1 MSVMS
6 MRPEEKAAAL
16 VVAVGSKAASGM
28 LEYLSDDEVE
38 QLASE
43 VAKIG
48 RLLPETVDQVFS
60 EVYEEATA
68 QQLLAA
74 GGIDYARD
82 MLVDWKGDRGHEI
95 VERLITDAEA
105 KPFGFVRKS
114 DPEKLSAVLA
124 EEHPQT
130 VALVLAH
137 QPAAYAA
144 TVLRFFDADVQA
156 EIALRVGTMGKTSPD
171 VIRSIESYLA
181 GQVGP
186 EPRAE
191 LAIRGGI
198 EELADV
204 LNNSDKDT
212 EKAILERLGTIDSDL
227 AEEVQALMFVFD
239 DIITLDDR
247 AIQRVLQDV
256 NAQDLALAMK
266 GIGTEVSDA
275 IVRNMSQR
283 AAESLKEEIELLGPA
298 RRSDVEA
305 ARRKVV
311 AAVRLL
317 EEAGEIVI
325 SRGGESELI
334 E

>member
-1 MSVMS
+1 MS
-6 MRPEEKAAAL
+6 MKPEQKAAAL

-48 RLLPETVDQVFS
+48 RLLPETVDAVFS

-74 GGIDYARD
+74 GGIDYARE

-95 VERLITDAEA
+95 IERLVTDIEA
-105 KPFGFVRKS
+105 TPFGFVRKS
-114 DPEKLSAVLA
+114 NPEKLSAVLT

-144 TVLRFFDADVQA
+144 TVLGFFEPEEQA
-156 EIALRVGTMGKTSPD
+156 EIALRVGTMGKATPE
-171 VIRSIESYLA
+171 VIRAIEAYLA
-181 GQVGP
+181 TRVTP
-186 EPRAE
+186 EPRTE
-191 LAIRGGI
+191 LATRGGI

-212 EKAILERLGTIDSDL
+212 EKAILSGWEPSTANWPKKSKL
-227 AEEVQALMFVFD
+227 
-239 DIITLDDR
+239 
-247 AIQRVLQDV
+247 
-256 NAQDLALAMK
+256 
-266 GIGTEVSDA
+266 
-275 IVRNMSQR
+275 
-283 AAESLKEEIELLGPA
+283 
-298 RRSDVEA
+298 
-305 ARRKVV
+305 
-311 AAVRLL
+311 
-317 EEAGEIVI
+317 
-325 SRGGESELI
+325 
-334 E
+334 

>member
-1 MSVMS
+1 MS
-6 MRPEEKAAAL
+6 MKPEQKAAAL

-28 LEYLSDDEVE
+28 LEFLSDDEVE

-48 RLLPETVDQVFS
+48 RLLPETVDEVFS

-74 GGIDYARD
+74 GGIDYAKE

-95 VERLITDAEA
+95 IERLITDIEA
-105 KPFGFVRKS
+105 TPFGFVRKS
-114 DPEKLSAVLA
+114 NPEKLSAVLA

-137 QPAAYAA
+137 QPAAYSA
-144 TVLRFFDADVQA
+144 TVLGFFDAEEQA

-171 VIRSIESYLA
+171 VIRAIETYLL
-181 GQVGP
+181 GQVSV
-186 EPRAE
+186 EPRTE
-191 LAIRGGI
+191 LAVRGGI

-212 EKAILERLGTIDSDL
+212 EKAILERLGAIDSEL
-227 AEEVQALMFVFD
+227 AEEVQALMFVFE

-266 GIGTEVSDA
+266 GIGSEVSDV

-283 AAESLKEEIELLGPA
+283 ASESLMEEIELLGPA

>member
-1 MSVMS
+1 MK
-6 MRPEEKAAAL
+6 PEEKAAAL

-28 LEYLSDDEVE
+28 LEYLNDDEVE
-38 QLASE
+38 RLATE

-48 RLLPETVDQVFS
+48 RLHPETVDAVFT

-74 GGIDYARD
+74 GGIDYARE
-82 MLVDWKGDRGHEI
+82 MLVDWRGDRGHEI
-95 VERLITDAEA
+95 VERLITDLEA
-105 KPFGFVRKS
+105 TPFGFIRKAN
-114 DPEKLSAVLA
+114 PEKLSKILA

-144 TVLRFFDADVQA
+144 TVLGFFDDEAKA
-156 EIALRVGTMGKTSPD
+156 EIALRVGTMGKTSPE
-171 VIRSIESYLA
+171 VIRAIEEYLHS
-181 GQVGP
+181 QVGP
-186 EPRAE
+186 EPRVE
-191 LAIRGGI
+191 LAVRGGV
-198 EELADV
+198 EELAEV
-204 LNNSDKDT
+204 LNNSNKET
-212 EKAILERLGTIDSDL
+212 EKAILERLNTIDSDL
-227 AEEVQALMFVFD
+227 AEEVQALMFVFE

-256 NAQDLALAMK
+256 NTQELALAMK
-266 GIGTEVSDA
+266 GISAEVSNA
-275 IVRNMSQR
+275 IVRNMSSR
-283 AAESLKEEIELLGPA
+283 AAESLKEEIELLGPS

>member
-1 MSVMS
+1 

-28 LEYLSDDEVE
+28 LEYLSDEEVE

-48 RLLPETVDQVFS
+48 RLMPETVDQVFT

-82 MLVDWKGDRGHEI
+82 LLVDWKGDRGHEI

-105 KPFGFVRKS
+105 TPFGFVRKS
-114 DPEKLSAVLA
+114 DPEKLSGVLA

-130 VALVLAH
+130 VALILAH
-137 QPAAYAA
+137 QPATYAA
-144 TVLRFFDADVQA
+144 TVLGFFDSEVQA
-156 EIALRVGTMGKTSPD
+156 EIALRVGTMGKTSPE
-171 VIRSIESYLA
+171 VIRNIETYLA

-191 LAIRGGI
+191 LATRGGI
-198 EELADV
+198 EELAEV
-204 LNNSDKDT
+204 LNNSDKET
-212 EKAILERLGTIDSDL
+212 EKAILERLGLIDSDL

-239 DIITLDDR
+239 DITTLDDR

-266 GIGTEVSDA
+266 GIGAEVSDA

-305 ARRKVV
+305 ARRRVV

>member
-1 MSVMS
+1 MS
-6 MRPEEKAAAL
+6 MKPEQKAAAL

-28 LEYLSDDEVE
+28 LEFLSDDEVE

-48 RLLPETVDQVFS
+48 RLLPETVDEVFS

-74 GGIDYARD
+74 GGIDYAKE

-95 VERLITDAEA
+95 IERLITDIEA
-105 KPFGFVRKS
+105 TPFGFVRKS
-114 DPEKLSAVLA
+114 NPEKLSAVLA

-137 QPAAYAA
+137 QPAAYSA
-144 TVLRFFDADVQA
+144 TVLGFFDAEEQA

-171 VIRSIESYLA
+171 VIRAIEAYLQ
-181 GQVGP
+181 GHVTV
-186 EPRAE
+186 EPRTE
-191 LAIRGGI
+191 LAARGGI

-212 EKAILERLGTIDSDL
+212 EKAILERLGAIDSEL
-227 AEEVQALMFVFD
+227 AEEVQALMFVFE

-266 GIGTEVSDA
+266 GIGSEVSDV

-283 AAESLKEEIELLGPA
+283 ASESLMEEIELLGPA

-311 AAVRLL
+311 AAIRLL

>member
-1 MSVMS
+1 

-16 VVAVGSKAASGM
+16 VVAVGSKAAAGV
-28 LEYLSDDEVE
+28 LEHLSEDEVE
-38 QLASE
+38 QLAGE

-48 RLLPETVDQVFS
+48 RLHPDTVEQVFT

-68 QQLLAA
+68 HQLLAA
-74 GGIDYARD
+74 GGIDYARE
-82 MLVDWKGDRGHEI
+82 MLVDWKGDRGNEI
-95 VERLITDAEA
+95 VERLITDIEA
-105 KPFGFVRKS
+105 TPFGFVRKS
-114 DPEKLSAVLA
+114 NPEKLSAVLA
-124 EEHPQT
+124 EEHPQA

-144 TVLRFFDADVQA
+144 TVLGYFDAETQA

-171 VIRSIESYLA
+171 VIRTIESFLQS
-181 GQVGP
+181 QVTP
-186 EPRAE
+186 EQRTE
-191 LAIRGGI
+191 LATLGGI

-204 LNNSDKDT
+204 LNNSDKTT
-212 EKAILERLGTIDSDL
+212 EKAILERLGAIDSDL
-227 AEEVQALMFVFD
+227 AEEVQALMFIFD
-239 DIITLDDR
+239 DITTLDDR

-256 NAQDLALAMK
+256 NAQELALAMK
-266 GIGTEVSDA
+266 GVSSEVNDA

-298 RRSDVEA
+298 RRPDVEA

-325 SRGGESELI
+325 SRGGESDLI

>member
-1 MSVMS
+1 MK
-6 MRPEEKAAAL
+6 PEEKAAAL

-28 LEYLSDDEVE
+28 LEYLNDEEVE
-38 QLASE
+38 RLAGE

-48 RLLPETVDQVFS
+48 RLLPETVDAVFT

-74 GGIDYARD
+74 GGIDYARE

-95 VERLITDAEA
+95 VERLITDLEA
-105 KPFGFVRKS
+105 TPFGFLRKA

-124 EEHPQT
+124 DEHPQT
-130 VALVLAH
+130 VALILAH

-144 TVLRFFDADVQA
+144 TVLGFFDEEVQA
-156 EIALRVGTMGKTSPD
+156 EIALRVGTMGKTSPQ
-171 VIRSIESYLA
+171 VIRAIEAHLA
-181 GQVGP
+181 GEVGP
-186 EPRAE
+186 EPRTDV
-191 LAIRGGI
+191 AIRGGI

-204 LNNSDKDT
+204 LNNSDKNT
-212 EKAILERLGTIDSDL
+212 EKAILERLNAIDAAL
-227 AEEVQALMFVFD
+227 AEEVQALMFVFE
-239 DIITLDDR
+239 DIVTLDDR

-256 NAQDLALAMK
+256 NAQELALAMK
-266 GIGTEVSDA
+266 GIGAEVSDA

-283 AAESLKEEIELLGPA
+283 AAESLKEEIELLGPS

>member
-1 MSVMS
+1 

-28 LEYLSDDEVE
+28 LEYLSDEEVE

-48 RLLPETVDQVFS
+48 RLMPETVDQVFS

-82 MLVDWKGDRGHEI
+82 LLVDWKGDRGHEI

-105 KPFGFVRKS
+105 TPFGFVRKS
-114 DPEKLSAVLA
+114 DPEKLSGVLA

-130 VALVLAH
+130 VALILAH
-137 QPAAYAA
+137 QPATYAA
-144 TVLRFFDADVQA
+144 TVLGFFDSEVQA
-156 EIALRVGTMGKTSPD
+156 EIALRVGTMGKTSPE
-171 VIRSIESYLA
+171 VIRNIETYLA

-191 LAIRGGI
+191 LATRGGI
-198 EELADV
+198 EELAEV
-204 LNNSDKDT
+204 LNNSDKET
-212 EKAILERLGTIDSDL
+212 EKAILERLGLIDSDL

-239 DIITLDDR
+239 DITTLDDR

-266 GIGTEVSDA
+266 GIGAEVSDA

-305 ARRKVV
+305 ARRRVV

>member
-1 MSVMS
+1 

-28 LEYLSDDEVE
+28 LEYLSDEEVE

-48 RLLPETVDQVFS
+48 RLMPETVDQVFT

-105 KPFGFVRKS
+105 TPFGFVRKS
-114 DPEKLSAVLA
+114 DPEKLSGVLA

-130 VALVLAH
+130 IALILAH

-144 TVLRFFDADVQA
+144 TVLGFFDSEVQA
-156 EIALRVGTMGKTSPD
+156 EIALRVGTMGKTSPE
-171 VIRSIESYLA
+171 VIHSIENYLA

-198 EELADV
+198 EELAEV
-204 LNNSDKDT
+204 LNNSDKET
-212 EKAILERLGTIDSDL
+212 EKAILERLGLIDSDL

-266 GIGTEVSDA
+266 GISAEVSDA

-305 ARRKVV
+305 ARRRVV

>member
-1 MSVMS
+1 
-6 MRPEEKAAAL
+6 
-16 VVAVGSKAASGM
+16 M
-28 LEYLSDDEVE
+28 LEFLSDDEVE

-48 RLLPETVDQVFS
+48 RLLPETVDQVFT

-95 VERLITDAEA
+95 VERLISDAEA
-105 KPFGFVRKS
+105 TPFGFVRKS

-124 EEHPQT
+124 EEHPQAI
-130 VALVLAH
+130 ALVLAH

-144 TVLRFFDADVQA
+144 TVLGFFDAETQA

-171 VIRSIESYLA
+171 VIRAIESYLA
-181 GQVGP
+181 GQVSP
-186 EPRAE
+186 EPRAD

-204 LNNSDKDT
+204 LNNSDKGT
-212 EKAILERLGTIDSDL
+212 EKAILERLNAIDSQL

-239 DIITLDDR
+239 DITTLDDR

-266 GIGTEVSDA
+266 GIGAEVNDA

>member
-1 MSVMS
+1 MS

-28 LEYLSDDEVE
+28 LEFLNDDEVE
-38 QLASE
+38 RLATE

-48 RLLPETVDQVFS
+48 RLHPETVDAVFT

-74 GGIDYARD
+74 GGIDYARE
-82 MLVDWKGDRGHEI
+82 MLVDWRGERGHEI
-95 VERLITDAEA
+95 VERLITDLEA
-105 KPFGFVRKS
+105 TPFGFVRKT
-114 DPEKLSAVLA
+114 DPEKLSGVLGD
-124 EEHPQT
+124 EHPQT
-130 VALVLAH
+130 VALILAH
-137 QPAAYAA
+137 QPAAFAA
-144 TVLRFFDADVQA
+144 TVLGFFDEEVQA
-156 EIALRVGTMGKTSPD
+156 EIALRVGTMGKTSPE
-171 VIRSIESYLA
+171 VIRAIETHLQSEI
-181 GQVGP
+181 GP
-186 EPRAE
+186 EPRTE
-191 LAIRGGI
+191 LAVRGGI
-198 EELADV
+198 EELAEV
-204 LNNSDKDT
+204 LNNSDKNT
-212 EKAILERLGTIDSDL
+212 EKAILERLNAIDSAL
-227 AEEVQALMFVFD
+227 AEEVQALMFVFE

-256 NAQDLALAMK
+256 NTQELALAMK
-266 GIGTEVSDA
+266 GIGSEINDA

-283 AAESLKEEIELLGPA
+283 AAESLNEEIELLGPV

>member
-1 MSVMS
+1 

-95 VERLITDAEA
+95 IERLITDAEA

-144 TVLRFFDADVQA
+144 TVLGFFDAEIQA

-171 VIRSIESYLA
+171 VIRAIESYLA

-212 EKAILERLGTIDSDL
+212 EKAILERLGVIDSNL

-266 GIGTEVSDA
+266 GIGSEVADA

-283 AAESLKEEIELLGPA
+283 ASESLKEEIELLGPA

-311 AAVRLL
+311 AAIRLL

>member
-1 MSVMS
+1 

-48 RLLPETVDQVFS
+48 RLLPETVDQVFT

-95 VERLITDAEA
+95 VERLISDAEA
-105 KPFGFVRKS
+105 TPFGFVRKS

-137 QPAAYAA
+137 QPAAFAA
-144 TVLRFFDADVQA
+144 TVLRFLDAEVQA
-156 EIALRVGTMGKTSPD
+156 EVALRVGTMGKTSPD
-171 VIRSIESYLA
+171 VIRAIESYLA
-181 GQVGP
+181 GQVAP
-186 EPRAE
+186 EPRTD
-191 LAIRGGI
+191 LATRGGI

-204 LNNSDKDT
+204 LNNSDKET
-212 EKAILERLGTIDSDL
+212 EKAILERLVAIDSDL
-227 AEEVQALMFVFD
+227 AEEVQALMFVFE

-266 GIGTEVSDA
+266 GIGPEVNDA

-283 AAESLKEEIELLGPA
+283 AAESLREEIELLGPA

>member
-1 MSVMS
+1 MK
-6 MRPEEKAAAL
+6 PEQKAAAL

-28 LEYLSDDEVE
+28 LEFLSEDEVE

-48 RLLPETVDQVFS
+48 RLLPETVDEVFT

-68 QQLLAA
+68 QQLLAN
-74 GGIDYARD
+74 GGIDYARE

-95 VERLITDAEA
+95 IERLITDIEA
-105 KPFGFVRKS
+105 TPFGFVRKS
-114 DPEKLSAVLA
+114 NPEKLSAVLA
-124 EEHPQT
+124 EEHPQA

-137 QPAAYAA
+137 QPAAYSA
-144 TVLRFFDADVQA
+144 TVLGFFEPEEQA
-156 EIALRVGTMGKTSPD
+156 EIALRVGTMGKTSPE
-171 VIRSIESYLA
+171 VIRVIEAFLQ
-181 GQVGP
+181 GQVTV

-191 LAIRGGI
+191 LAVRGGV

-204 LNNSDKDT
+204 LNNSDKET
-212 EKAILERLGTIDSDL
+212 EKAILERLNTIDSEL
-227 AEEVQALMFVFD
+227 AEEVQALMFVFE

-266 GIGTEVSDA
+266 GIGSEVSDA
-275 IVRNMSQR
+275 LVRNMSQR
-283 AAESLKEEIELLGPA
+283 ASESLMEEIELLGPA

>member
-1 MSVMS
+1 

-28 LEYLSDDEVE
+28 LEYLNDDEVE
-38 QLASE
+38 RLATE

-48 RLLPETVDQVFS
+48 RLHPETVDAVFT

-74 GGIDYARD
+74 GGIDYARE
-82 MLVDWKGDRGHEI
+82 MLVDWRGERGHEI
-95 VERLITDAEA
+95 VERLISDLEA
-105 KPFGFVRKS
+105 TPFGFVRKS
-114 DPEKLSAVLA
+114 NPEKLSKILA

-137 QPAAYAA
+137 QPASFAA
-144 TVLRFFDADVQA
+144 TVLGFFDDEIQA

-171 VIRSIESYLA
+171 VIRSIESYLQS
-181 GQVGP
+181 QVGP
-186 EPRAE
+186 EPRTE
-191 LAIRGGI
+191 LAVRGGI
-198 EELADV
+198 EELAEV
-204 LNNSDKDT
+204 LNNSNKET
-212 EKAILERLGTIDSDL
+212 EKAILERLAAIDSDL
-227 AEEVQALMFVFD
+227 AEEVQALMFVFA

-256 NAQDLALAMK
+256 NTQELALAMK
-266 GIGTEVSDA
+266 GIGSEVSDA
-275 IVRNMSQR
+275 IVRNMSSR
-283 AAESLKEEIELLGPA
+283 AAESLKEEIELLGPS

-317 EEAGEIVI
+317 EETGEIVI

>member
-1 MSVMS
+1 

-16 VVAVGSKAASGM
+16 VVAVGSKAAAGV
-28 LEYLSDDEVE
+28 LEHLSEDEVE
-38 QLASE
+38 RLAAE

-48 RLLPETVDQVFS
+48 RLHPDTVEQVFI

-68 QQLLAA
+68 HQLLAA
-74 GGIDYARD
+74 GGIDYARE
-82 MLVDWKGDRGHEI
+82 MLVDWKGDRGNEI
-95 VERLITDAEA
+95 VERLITDMEA
-105 KPFGFVRKS
+105 TPFGFVRKS
-114 DPEKLSAVLA
+114 NPEKLSAVLA
-124 EEHPQT
+124 EEHPQA

-144 TVLRFFDADVQA
+144 TVLGYFDAETQA
-156 EIALRVGTMGKTSPD
+156 EIALRVGTMGKTSPE
-171 VIRSIESYLA
+171 VIRTIESFLQN
-181 GQVGP
+181 QVSP
-186 EPRAE
+186 EQRTE
-191 LAIRGGI
+191 LATLGGI

-204 LNNSDKDT
+204 LNNSEKDT
-212 EKAILERLGTIDSDL
+212 EKSILERLGAIDSDL

-239 DIITLDDR
+239 DITTLDDR

-256 NAQDLALAMK
+256 NAQELALAMK
-266 GIGTEVSDA
+266 GVSSEVNDA

-311 AAVRLL
+311 AAIRLL

-325 SRGGESELI
+325 SRGGESDLI

>member
-1 MSVMS
+1 

-28 LEYLSDDEVE
+28 LEYLNDDEVE
-38 QLASE
+38 RLATE

-48 RLLPETVDQVFS
+48 RLHPETVDAVFT

-74 GGIDYARD
+74 GGIDYARE
-82 MLVDWKGDRGHEI
+82 MLVDWRGERGHEI
-95 VERLITDAEA
+95 VERLISDLEA
-105 KPFGFVRKS
+105 TPFGFVRKS
-114 DPEKLSAVLA
+114 NPEKLSKLLA

-137 QPAAYAA
+137 QPAAFAA
-144 TVLRFFDADVQA
+144 TVLGFFDDEVQA

-171 VIRSIESYLA
+171 VIRAIENYLQS
-181 GQVGP
+181 QVGP
-186 EPRAE
+186 EPRTE
-191 LAIRGGI
+191 LAVRGGI
-198 EELADV
+198 EELAEV
-204 LNNSDKDT
+204 LNNSNKET
-212 EKAILERLGTIDSDL
+212 EKAILERLSTIDSDL
-227 AEEVQALMFVFD
+227 AEEVQALMFVFE

-256 NAQDLALAMK
+256 NTQELALAMK
-266 GIGTEVSDA
+266 GIGSEVSDA
-275 IVRNMSQR
+275 IVRNMSSR
-283 AAESLKEEIELLGPA
+283 AAESLKEEIELLGPS

>member
-1 MSVMS
+1 MS
-6 MRPEEKAAAL
+6 MKPEQKAAAL

-48 RLLPETVDQVFS
+48 RLLPETVDEVFT

-82 MLVDWKGDRGHEI
+82 LLVDWKGERGHEI
-95 VERLITDAEA
+95 IERLITDIEA
-105 KPFGFVRKS
+105 TPFGFVRKS
-114 DPEKLSAVLA
+114 NPEKLSAVLA

-144 TVLRFFDADVQA
+144 TVLGFFDAEVQA
-156 EIALRVGTMGKTSPD
+156 EIALRVGTMGKTSPE
-171 VIRSIESYLA
+171 VIRTIEAYLA
-181 GQVGP
+181 GQVAP

-191 LAIRGGI
+191 LAVRGGI

-212 EKAILERLGTIDSDL
+212 EKAILERLGAIDSEL
-227 AEEVQALMFVFD
+227 AEEVQALMFVFE

-266 GIGTEVSDA
+266 GISSEVNDA

>member
-1 MSVMS
+1 MYK
-6 MRPEEKAAAL
+6 R
-16 VVAVGSKAASGM
+16 
-28 LEYLSDDEVE
+28 
-38 QLASE
+38 Q
-43 VAKIG
+43 
-48 RLLPETVDQVFS
+48 
-60 EVYEEATA
+60 
-68 QQLLAA
+68 
-74 GGIDYARD
+74 
-82 MLVDWKGDRGHEI
+82 
-95 VERLITDAEA
+95 
-105 KPFGFVRKS
+105 
-114 DPEKLSAVLA
+114 
-124 EEHPQT
+124 
-130 VALVLAH
+130 
-137 QPAAYAA
+137 
-144 TVLRFFDADVQA
+144 
-156 EIALRVGTMGKTSPD
+156 
-171 VIRSIESYLA
+171 
-181 GQVGP
+181 
-186 EPRAE
+186 
-191 LAIRGGI
+191 
-198 EELADV
+198 
-204 LNNSDKDT
+204 
-212 EKAILERLGTIDSDL
+212 ILERLNAIDSEL

-266 GIGTEVSDA
+266 GIGAEVNDA

>member
-1 MSVMS
+1 MK
-6 MRPEEKAAAL
+6 PEEKAAAL

-28 LEYLSDDEVE
+28 LEYLNDDEVE
-38 QLASE
+38 RLAGE

-48 RLLPETVDQVFS
+48 RLLPETVDAVFG

-74 GGIDYARD
+74 GGIDYARE
-82 MLVDWKGDRGHEI
+82 MLVDWKGERGHEI
-95 VERLITDAEA
+95 VERLITDLEA
-105 KPFGFVRKS
+105 TPFGFIRKC
-114 DPEKLSAVLA
+114 DPEKLGSALA

-130 VALVLAH
+130 VAVVLAH

-144 TVLRFFDADVQA
+144 TVLGFFEEDVQA

-171 VIRSIESYLA
+171 VIRAIEGHLQS
-181 GQVGP
+181 QVGP
-186 EPRAE
+186 EPQTD
-191 LAIRGGI
+191 LAVRGGI
-198 EELADV
+198 EELASV
-204 LNNSDKDT
+204 LNNSDKAT
-212 EKAILERLGTIDSDL
+212 EKAILERLNDIDSSL

-239 DIITLDDR
+239 DIASLDDR

-256 NAQDLALAMK
+256 NTQELALAMK
-266 GIGTEVSDA
+266 GISSEVADV

-283 AAESLKEEIELLGPA
+283 AAESLNEEIELLGPA
-298 RRSDVEA
+298 RKSDVEA

-311 AAVRLL
+311 GAVRLL
-317 EEAGEIVI
+317 EESGEIVI

>member
-1 MSVMS
+1 MGMK
-6 MRPEEKAAAL
+6 PEQKAAAL

-28 LEYLSDDEVE
+28 LEFLSDDEVE

-48 RLLPETVDQVFS
+48 RLLPETVDEVFG

-74 GGIDYARD
+74 GGIDYAKE

-95 VERLITDAEA
+95 IERLITDIEA
-105 KPFGFVRKS
+105 TPFGFVRKS
-114 DPEKLSAVLA
+114 NPEKLSAVLA

-130 VALVLAH
+130 VALILAH
-137 QPAAYAA
+137 QPAAYSA
-144 TVLRFFDADVQA
+144 TVLGFFDAEEQA

-171 VIRSIESYLA
+171 VIRSIEAYLQ
-181 GQVGP
+181 GQVTV
-186 EPRAE
+186 EPRSE
-191 LAIRGGI
+191 LAARGGI

-212 EKAILERLGTIDSDL
+212 EKAILERLGAIDSEL

-239 DIITLDDR
+239 DIMTLDDR

-266 GIGTEVSDA
+266 GIGSEVSDV

-283 AAESLKEEIELLGPA
+283 ASESLMEEIELLGPA

>member
-1 MSVMS
+1 

-28 LEYLSDDEVE
+28 LEYLSDEEVE
-38 QLASE
+38 RLASE

-48 RLLPETVDQVFS
+48 RLMPETVDQVFT

-82 MLVDWKGDRGHEI
+82 LLVDWKGDRGHEI

-105 KPFGFVRKS
+105 TPFGFVRKS
-114 DPEKLSAVLA
+114 DPEKLSGVLA

-130 VALVLAH
+130 VALILAH

-144 TVLRFFDADVQA
+144 TVLGFFDSEVQA
-156 EIALRVGTMGKTSPD
+156 EIALRVGTMGKTSPE
-171 VIRSIESYLA
+171 VIRNIETYLA

-191 LAIRGGI
+191 LAVRGGI
-198 EELADV
+198 EELAEV
-204 LNNSDKDT
+204 LNNSDKET
-212 EKAILERLGTIDSDL
+212 EKAILERLGLIDSDL

-239 DIITLDDR
+239 DITTLDDR

-266 GIGTEVSDA
+266 GISAEVNDA

-283 AAESLKEEIELLGPA
+283 ASESLKEEIELLGPA

-305 ARRKVV
+305 ARRRVV

>member
-1 MSVMS
+1 MK
-6 MRPEEKAAAL
+6 PEEKAAAL

-28 LEYLSDDEVE
+28 LEYLNDDEVE
-38 QLASE
+38 RLAGE

-48 RLLPETVDQVFS
+48 RLHPETVDAVFS

-74 GGIDYARD
+74 GGIDYARE
-82 MLVDWKGDRGHEI
+82 MLVDWKGERGHEI
-95 VERLITDAEA
+95 VERLITDLEA
-105 KPFGFVRKS
+105 TPFGFIRKC
-114 DPEKLSAVLA
+114 DPEKLSSVLT

-137 QPAAYAA
+137 QPASYAA
-144 TVLRFFDADVQA
+144 TVLGFFEEDIQA
-156 EIALRVGTMGKTSPD
+156 EIALRVGTMGKASPE
-171 VIRSIESYLA
+171 VIRGIESHLQ

-186 EPRAE
+186 EPQAD

-198 EELADV
+198 EELANV
-204 LNNSDKDT
+204 LNSSDKAT
-212 EKAILERLGTIDSDL
+212 EKAILERLNSIDSAL

-256 NAQDLALAMK
+256 NTQELALAMK
-266 GIGTEVSDA
+266 GVSSEVSDA

-283 AAESLKEEIELLGPA
+283 AAESLNEEIELLGPS

-311 AAVRLL
+311 GAVRML

-325 SRGGESELI
+325 SRSGESELI

>member
-1 MSVMS
+1 

-28 LEYLSDDEVE
+28 LEYLSDEEVE
-38 QLASE
+38 RLASE

-48 RLLPETVDQVFS
+48 RLMPETVDQVFT

-82 MLVDWKGDRGHEI
+82 LLVDWKGDRGHEI

-105 KPFGFVRKS
+105 TPFGFVRKS
-114 DPEKLSAVLA
+114 DPEKLSGVLA

-130 VALVLAH
+130 VALILAH

-144 TVLRFFDADVQA
+144 TVLGFFDSEVQA
-156 EIALRVGTMGKTSPD
+156 EIALRVGTMGKTSPE
-171 VIRSIESYLA
+171 VIRNIETYLA

-191 LAIRGGI
+191 LAVRGGI
-198 EELADV
+198 EELAEV
-204 LNNSDKDT
+204 LNNSDKET
-212 EKAILERLGTIDSDL
+212 EKAILERLGLIDSDL

-239 DIITLDDR
+239 DITSLDDR

-266 GIGTEVSDA
+266 GISAEVNDA

-283 AAESLKEEIELLGPA
+283 ASESLKEEIELLGPA

-305 ARRKVV
+305 ARRRVV

>member
-1 MSVMS
+1 MK
-6 MRPEEKAAAL
+6 PEEKAAAL

-28 LEYLSDDEVE
+28 LEYLNDDEVE
-38 QLASE
+38 RLATE

-48 RLLPETVDQVFS
+48 RLHPETVDAVFT

-74 GGIDYARD
+74 GGIDYARE
-82 MLVDWKGDRGHEI
+82 MLVDWRGERGHEI
-95 VERLITDAEA
+95 VERLISDFEA
-105 KPFGFVRKS
+105 TPFGFIRKAN
-114 DPEKLSAVLA
+114 PEKLSKILV

-144 TVLRFFDADVQA
+144 TVLGFFDDEVKA

-171 VIRSIESYLA
+171 VIRAIEDYLRS
-181 GQVGP
+181 QVGP
-186 EPRAE
+186 EPRVE
-191 LAIRGGI
+191 LAVRGGV
-198 EELADV
+198 EELAEV
-204 LNNSDKDT
+204 LNNSNKET
-212 EKAILERLGTIDSDL
+212 EKAILERLNAIDSDL
-227 AEEVQALMFVFD
+227 AEEVQALMFVFE

-256 NAQDLALAMK
+256 NTQELALAMK
-266 GIGTEVSDA
+266 GVSAEVSDA
-275 IVRNMSQR
+275 IVRNMSSR
-283 AAESLKEEIELLGPA
+283 AAESLKEEIELLGPS

-311 AAVRLL
+311 GAVRLL

>member
-1 MSVMS
+1 

-28 LEYLSDDEVE
+28 LEYLNDDEVE
-38 QLASE
+38 RLATE

-48 RLLPETVDQVFS
+48 RLHPETVDAVFT

-74 GGIDYARD
+74 GGIDYARE
-82 MLVDWKGDRGHEI
+82 MLVDWRGERGHEI
-95 VERLITDAEA
+95 VERLISDLEA
-105 KPFGFVRKS
+105 TPFGFVRKS
-114 DPEKLSAVLA
+114 NPEKLSKILA

-137 QPAAYAA
+137 QPAAFAA
-144 TVLRFFDADVQA
+144 TVLGFFDDEIQA

-171 VIRSIESYLA
+171 VIRSIESYLQS
-181 GQVGP
+181 QVGP
-186 EPRAE
+186 EPRTE
-191 LAIRGGI
+191 LAVRGGI
-198 EELADV
+198 EELAEV
-204 LNNSDKDT
+204 LNNSNKET
-212 EKAILERLGTIDSDL
+212 EKAILERLASIDSDL
-227 AEEVQALMFVFD
+227 AEEVQALMFVFA

-256 NAQDLALAMK
+256 NTQELALAMK
-266 GIGTEVSDA
+266 GIGSEVSDA
-275 IVRNMSQR
+275 IVRNMSSR

-317 EEAGEIVI
+317 EETGEIVI

>member
-1 MSVMS
+1 MK
-6 MRPEEKAAAL
+6 PEQKAAAL

-28 LEYLSDDEVE
+28 LEYLSEEEVE

-48 RLLPETVDQVFS
+48 RLLPETVDQVFA

-74 GGIDYARD
+74 GGIDYARE
-82 MLVDWKGDRGHEI
+82 MLVDWKGESGHEI
-95 VERLITDAEA
+95 IERVITDIEA
-105 KPFGFVRKS
+105 TPFGFVRKS
-114 DPEKLSAVLA
+114 NPEKLSAVLA
-124 EEHPQT
+124 EEHPQA

-137 QPAAYAA
+137 QPAAYSA
-144 TVLRFFDADVQA
+144 TVLGFFDAEEQA
-156 EIALRVGTMGKTSPD
+156 EIALRVGTMGKISPE
-171 VIRSIESYLA
+171 VIRAIEAYLQ
-181 GQVGP
+181 GQITV
-186 EPRAE
+186 EPRTE
-191 LAIRGGI
+191 LAARGGI

-204 LNNSDKDT
+204 LNNSDKET
-212 EKAILERLGTIDSDL
+212 ERAILERLGAIDSNL

-247 AIQRVLQDV
+247 SIQRVLQDV
-256 NAQDLALAMK
+256 NAQELALAMK
-266 GIGTEVSDA
+266 GIGPEVSDA

-283 AAESLKEEIELLGPA
+283 ASESLNEEIELLGPV

>member
-1 MSVMS
+1 MK
-6 MRPEEKAAAL
+6 PEQKAAAL

-28 LEYLSDDEVE
+28 LEYLSEEEVE

-48 RLLPETVDQVFS
+48 RLLPETVDQVFA

-74 GGIDYARD
+74 GGIDYARE
-82 MLVDWKGDRGHEI
+82 MLVDWKGDGGHEI
-95 VERLITDAEA
+95 IERLITDIEA
-105 KPFGFVRKS
+105 TPFGFVRKS
-114 DPEKLSAVLA
+114 NPEKLSAVLA

-137 QPAAYAA
+137 QPAAYSA
-144 TVLRFFDADVQA
+144 TVLGFFDPEEQA

-171 VIRSIESYLA
+171 VIRAIEAYLQ
-181 GQVGP
+181 GQITV
-186 EPRAE
+186 EPRTE
-191 LAIRGGI
+191 LAARGGI

-204 LNNSDKDT
+204 LNNSDKET
-212 EKAILERLGTIDSDL
+212 ERAILERLGAIDSNL

-247 AIQRVLQDV
+247 SIQRVLQDV
-256 NAQDLALAMK
+256 NAQELALAMK
-266 GIGTEVSDA
+266 GIGPEVSDA

-283 AAESLKEEIELLGPA
+283 ASESLNEEIELLGPV

>member
-1 MSVMS
+1 MS
-6 MRPEEKAAAL
+6 MKPEQKAAAL

-48 RLLPETVDQVFS
+48 RLLPETVDEVFT

-82 MLVDWKGDRGHEI
+82 LLVEWKGDRGHEI
-95 VERLITDAEA
+95 IERLITDIEA
-105 KPFGFVRKS
+105 TPFGFVRKS
-114 DPEKLSAVLA
+114 NPEKLSAILA

-144 TVLRFFDADVQA
+144 TVLGFFDAEVQA
-156 EIALRVGTMGKTSPD
+156 EIALRVGTMGKTSPE
-171 VIRSIESYLA
+171 VIRTIEGYLA
-181 GQVGP
+181 GQVAP
-186 EPRAE
+186 EPRSE
-191 LAIRGGI
+191 LAVRGGI

-212 EKAILERLGTIDSDL
+212 ERAILERLGAIDSEL
-227 AEEVQALMFVFD
+227 AEEVRALMFVFE

-266 GIGTEVSDA
+266 GIGAEVNDV

>member
-1 MSVMS
+1 MK
-6 MRPEEKAAAL
+6 PEEKAAAL

-28 LEYLSDDEVE
+28 LEFLNEDEVE
-38 QLASE
+38 RLAGE

-48 RLLPETVDQVFS
+48 RLQPEIINAVFS

-74 GGIDYARD
+74 GGIDYARE
-82 MLVDWKGDRGHEI
+82 MLVDWKGERGHEI
-95 VERLITDAEA
+95 IERLVTDLEA
-105 KPFGFVRKS
+105 TPFGFVRKC

-137 QPAAYAA
+137 QPAPYAA
-144 TVLRFFDADVQA
+144 TVLGFFDEDEQA
-156 EIALRVGTMGKTSPD
+156 EIALRVGTMGKASPD
-171 VIRSIESYLA
+171 VVRAIESHLQS
-181 GQVGP
+181 QVRP
-186 EPRAE
+186 EPQAD

-198 EELADV
+198 EELANV
-204 LNNSDKDT
+204 LNNSDKAT
-212 EKAILERLGTIDSDL
+212 ERAILERLNDIDSAL
-227 AEEVQALMFVFD
+227 AEEVRALMFVFE

-247 AIQRVLQDV
+247 GIQRVLQDV
-256 NAQDLALAMK
+256 N
-266 GIGTEVSDA
+266 THA

-283 AAESLKEEIELLGPA
+283 AAESLNEEIELLGPS
-298 RRSDVEA
+298 RRTDVEA

-311 AAVRLL
+311 AAIRLL
-317 EEAGEIVI
+317 EESGEIVI

>member
-1 MSVMS
+1 MK
-6 MRPEEKAAAL
+6 PEEKAAAL

-28 LEYLSDDEVE
+28 LEYLNDDEVE
-38 QLASE
+38 RLAGE

-48 RLLPETVDQVFS
+48 RLHPETVDAVFT

-74 GGIDYARD
+74 GGIDYARE

-95 VERLITDAEA
+95 IERLVTDLQAT
-105 KPFGFVRKS
+105 PFGFLRKA
-114 DPEKLSAVLA
+114 DPEKLSGLLA
-124 EEHPQT
+124 DEHPQT
-130 VALVLAH
+130 VALILAH

-144 TVLRFFDADVQA
+144 TVLGFFDEGIQA
-156 EIALRVGTMGKTSPD
+156 EIALRVGTMGKTSPE
-171 VIRSIESYLA
+171 VIRAIEAHLA
-181 GQVGP
+181 GEIGP
-186 EPRAE
+186 EPGTD

-212 EKAILERLGTIDSDL
+212 EKAILERLNAIDAAL
-227 AEEVQALMFVFD
+227 AEEVQALMFVFE

-256 NAQDLALAMK
+256 NTQELALAMK
-266 GIGTEVSDA
+266 GIGSEVSDA

-283 AAESLKEEIELLGPA
+283 AAESLKEEIELLGPS

-317 EEAGEIVI
+317 EETGEIVI

>member
-1 MSVMS
+1 MGMK
-6 MRPEEKAAAL
+6 PEQKAAAL

-28 LEYLSDDEVE
+28 LEFLSDDEVE

-48 RLLPETVDQVFS
+48 RLLPETVDEVFG

-74 GGIDYARD
+74 GGIDYAKE

-95 VERLITDAEA
+95 IERLITDIEA
-105 KPFGFVRKS
+105 TPFGFVRKS
-114 DPEKLSAVLA
+114 NPEKLSTVLA

-137 QPAAYAA
+137 QPAAYSA
-144 TVLRFFDADVQA
+144 TVLGFFDAEEQA

-171 VIRSIESYLA
+171 VIRAIEAYLQ
-181 GQVGP
+181 GHVTV
-186 EPRAE
+186 EPRSE
-191 LAIRGGI
+191 LAARGGI

-212 EKAILERLGTIDSDL
+212 EKAILERLGAIDSEL
-227 AEEVQALMFVFD
+227 AEEVQALMFVFE

-266 GIGTEVSDA
+266 GIGSEVSDV

-283 AAESLKEEIELLGPA
+283 ASESLMEEIELLGPA

-311 AAVRLL
+311 AAIRLL

>member
-1 MSVMS
+1 

-16 VVAVGSKAASGM
+16 VVAVGSKAAAGV
-28 LEYLSDDEVE
+28 LEHLSEDEVE
-38 QLASE
+38 RLAAE

-48 RLLPETVDQVFS
+48 RLHPDTVEQVFI

-68 QQLLAA
+68 HQLLAA
-74 GGIDYARD
+74 GGIDYARE
-82 MLVDWKGDRGHEI
+82 MLVDWKGDRGNEI
-95 VERLITDAEA
+95 VERLITDMEA
-105 KPFGFVRKS
+105 TPFGFVRKS
-114 DPEKLSAVLA
+114 NPEKLSAVLA
-124 EEHPQT
+124 EEHPQA

-144 TVLRFFDADVQA
+144 TVLGYFDAETQA
-156 EIALRVGTMGKTSPD
+156 EIALRVGTMGKTSPE
-171 VIRSIESYLA
+171 VIRTIESFLQN
-181 GQVGP
+181 QVPP
-186 EPRAE
+186 EQRTE
-191 LAIRGGI
+191 LATLGGI

-204 LNNSDKDT
+204 LNNSEKDT
-212 EKAILERLGTIDSDL
+212 EKSILERLGAIDSDL

-239 DIITLDDR
+239 DITTLDDR

-256 NAQDLALAMK
+256 NAQELALAMK
-266 GIGTEVSDA
+266 GVASEVNDA

-311 AAVRLL
+311 AAIRLL

-325 SRGGESELI
+325 SRGGESDLI

>member
-1 MSVMS
+1 

-48 RLLPETVDQVFS
+48 RLMPETVDQVFT

-82 MLVDWKGDRGHEI
+82 LLVDWKGDRGHEI
-95 VERLITDAEA
+95 IERLITDAEA
-105 KPFGFVRKS
+105 MPFGFVRKS
-114 DPEKLSAVLA
+114 DPEKLSGVLA

-130 VALVLAH
+130 AALILAH

-144 TVLRFFDADVQA
+144 TVLGFFDSEVQA

-171 VIRSIESYLA
+171 VVRTIEAYLA
-181 GQVGP
+181 GQIAP

-191 LAIRGGI
+191 LAVRGGI

-204 LNNSDKDT
+204 LNNSDKET
-212 EKAILERLGTIDSDL
+212 EKAILERLGLIDSDL

-239 DIITLDDR
+239 DLITLDDR

-266 GIGTEVSDA
+266 GIGPEVNDA

-305 ARRKVV
+305 ARRRVV